1 MSHGQDEHLFH
12 VLIILG
18 VQCNTSYNSEVL
30 LKGLAPEM
38 AAAQQLEDPSP

>member
-1 MSHGQDEHLFH
+1 MSSGQEEHLFY

-18 VQCNTSYNSEVL
+18 VQCNTFNSVVL

-38 AAAQQLEDPSP
+38 AAAQWLEDPFP